1 MLSFAVR
8 ARFAPS
14 ELPNVWSSLPLR
26 SNNASV
32 LHKFPFCSGVIRPS
46 TWSTIAGTI
55 QAQIVAP
62 TMQKCAINVGEDG
75 EVFALLQ
82 RCPNC
87 GERGARER
95 RELTDVTPRRLASGW
110 ANSTRN
116 YSIPERKP
124 VYEDL
129 SSLLLL
135 TKGHG
140 KPRVCPDRASR
151 KQVLQQ
157 TFRSLLR
164 VHEQRSR
171 C

>member
-46 TWSTIAGTI
+46 IWSTIAGTI

-62 TMQKCAINVGEDG
+62 TIQKCAINVGEDG
-75 EVFALLQ
+75 EVIALLQ

-87 GERGARER
+87 GERGPREKGIDGCHA
-95 RELTDVTPRRLASGW
+95 EAAAG
-110 ANSTRN
+110 
-116 YSIPERKP
+116 
-124 VYEDL
+124 
-129 SSLLLL
+129 
-135 TKGHG
+135 TKNHG
-140 KPRVCPDRASR
+140 KD
-151 KQVLQQ
+151 
-157 TFRSLLR
+157 
-164 VHEQRSR
+164 
-171 C
+171 